1 MFQPSVNDEHSPA
14 GIFTSATWSR
24 VTVKGCTTGP
34 HKIYERQQTCA
45 LLNSGISPTLEV
57 IDSRCTCHRQSRSGR
72 IIWIGAMM
80 VIAVRSG
87 WLRSSA
93 QAGCPRLCSWV
104 ATGHESGLDA
114 VGVLACTT
122 TMTS

>member
-14 GIFTSATWSR
+14 AIFTSATWSR

-34 HKIYERQQTCA
+34 RKIYVRQRTCA
-45 LLNSGISPTLEV
+45 LLNFRHLPTLDL
-57 IDSRCTCHRQSRSGR
+57 IDSRCTRRRQSWSGR
-72 IIWIGAMM
+72 NIWIGAMM

-93 QAGCPRLCSWV
+93 QAGCPRPCSWLPLV
-104 ATGHESGLDA
+104 MRVGLTRS
-114 VGVLACTT
+114 AC
-122 TMTS
+122 